1 MRTSTFY
8 LMLAF
13 TGLVLGQNATYNTST
28 PTTSLFSF
36 SNSPKDSRIIM
47 PEQNL
52 EYLEST
58 DTTINGS
65 AYTQMK
71 IHKYNRSATGNMTE
85 HTLDVEGSWTNLQ
98 QSDKNLGCN
107 VIYDAVNEKIG
118 LVRFDE
124 TTQEFSI
131 LGQMPLSDFT
141 SSRN

>member
-1 MRTSTFY
+1 
-8 LMLAF
+8 
-13 TGLVLGQNATYNTST
+13 
-28 PTTSLFSF
+28 
-36 SNSPKDSRIIM
+36 M

-52 EYLEST
+52 EYLESE

-85 HTLDVEGSWTNLQ
+85 HTLDVEGSWTNLR

-107 VIYDAVNEKIG
+107 VIYDGVNEKIG

-124 TTQEFSI
+124 TTE
-131 LGQMPLSDFT
+131 
-141 SSRN
+141 